1 MPIWKI
7 TPQGP
12 AEVTKTALEKE
23 NLLEEDLEQW
33 IMSNP
38 EFLEEPLLV
47 IGNQV
52 MIPNLRDRIDV
63 LAIDPQGNAVIIE
76 LKRGELKDP
85 VDIQALRYASYV
97 SKWSFEE
104 FENQARNHFNEA
116 GNPDFNFN
124 EIYEQFCA
132 DAGVDEPPDL
142 NVDQRLIIVGSEV
155 RDKLG
160 SVALW
165 LLEHSVDIKVIE
177 VEAYREGESLLLQP
191 QLIVP
196 LPVSRFSEVGG
207 TKPADGTKP
216 WRENG
221 RSWHLEKRCSP
232 TTKDILLQL
241 DELVRSNFEVEGP
254 RWNQKLYVAYRVGN
268 YNWLAV
274 RTRATV
280 LRLDFLVAAG
290 VLSQEEIAQ
299 RLSVQ
304 EFDKADSLAEKLGLP
319 SSVVIE
325 HRNESTDRIK
335 LRIKEDFN
343 LEDEAFLEF
352 LEQAYQAFPK

>member
-1 MPIWKI
+1 MSIWKI
-7 TPQGP
+7 TSEGP
-12 AEVTKTALEKE
+12 TKVAKTKLEQE
-23 NLLEEDLEQW
+23 DLLEEDLERW
-33 IMSNP
+33 VTSNP
-38 EFLEEPLLV
+38 ELLEEPLLV

-52 MIPNLRDRIDV
+52 MIPDVHDRIDV

-76 LKRGELKDP
+76 LKRGQLKDP
-85 VDIQALRYASYV
+85 VDMQALRYASYI
-97 SKWSFEE
+97 SKWSFED
-104 FENQARNHFNEA
+104 FENQARSHFNEV
-116 GNPDFNFN
+116 GEPDFNFN

-142 NVDQRLIIVGSEV
+142 NVDQRIIIVGSEV

-165 LLEHSVDIKVIE
+165 LLEHSIDIKVIE
-177 VEAYREGESLLLQP
+177 VEAYREGEALLLQP

-196 LPVSRFSEVGG
+196 LPVSRFSRVGG
-207 TKPADGTKP
+207 AKPVEGAKP
-216 WRENG
+216 WREDG

-232 TTKDILLQL
+232 TTRETFLQL
-241 DELVRSNFEVEGP
+241 NELLLSNLEVDGP

-268 YNWLAV
+268 RNWLLV

-280 LRLDFLVAAG
+280 LRLDFFVEAG
-290 VLSQEEIAQ
+290 AFSQEEIAQ
-299 RLSVQ
+299 QLDVR

-335 LRIKEDFN
+335 LRIKEDFD
-343 LEDEAFLEF
+343 LTAETFLAFLER
-352 LEQAYQAFPK
+352 AYGAFPR